1 MAGSF
6 SVEKSK
12 AVIRQK
18 ERKIMRITSKS
29 VAIVGCGL
37 VGSTTAFSL
46 VTQGICDE
54 VMMIDI
60 NEERAYGEM
69 LDLRDSLEYLN
80 RNVKIRTGK
89 YEDCGD
95 MDIIVITA
103 GAPPK
108 PGQSRL
114 DTLDLSA
121 KICQSIVNPIMKSG
135 FDGIFIVISN
145 PVDIIAHYV
154 KELSGLPKNQVIGT
168 GTAIDSA
175 RLQTFIADLA
185 KVDPRSV
192 HAYSMGEHGDSQMV
206 PWSTVTVGGKP
217 FYDVIQDNK
226 ELVGEVDLDELVYK
240 TTQEG
245 WEILNRKGTTYY
257 GIATACAGI
266 IKAILNDENRIVPVS
281 TLLEGEYGENNVYA
295 GVPTV
300 LNRNGA
306 ADVLEIHMTPGEL
319 ARFKESTNVIRQY
332 TSEILKKLPEGK
344 N

>member
-1 MAGSF
+1 MK
-6 SVEKSK
+6 VT
-12 AVIRQK
+12 Q
-18 ERKIMRITSKS
+18 RK

-46 VTQGICDE
+46 VTQGVCDE

-60 NEERAYGEM
+60 NKERAYGEM
-69 LDLRDSLEYLN
+69 LDLSDSIEYLN
-80 RNVKIRTGK
+80 RNVKVTTGDYK
-89 YEDCGD
+89 DCAD

-114 DTLDLSA
+114 DTLELSA
-121 KICQSIVNPIMKSG
+121 KICHSIVDPIMQSG
-135 FDGIFIVISN
+135 FDGIFIAISN
-145 PVDIIAHYV
+145 PVDCIAHYI
-154 KELSGLPKNQVIGT
+154 KKLSGLPKNQVIGT

-175 RLQTFIADLA
+175 RLQNFIAQIV

-206 PWSTVTVGGKP
+206 PWSTVTVAGKP

-226 ELVGEVDLDELVYK
+226 EMVGEVNLDEIVYK

-266 IKAILNDENRIVPVS
+266 IKAILNDENKIIPVS
-281 TLLEGEYGENNVYA
+281 TLLEGEYGEQDVYA

-300 LNRNGA
+300 LNRHGA
-306 ADVLEIHMTPGEL
+306 SDVLEIHMTAGEL
-319 ARFKESTNVIRQY
+319 TKFRESTAVIRKY
-332 TSEILKKLPEGK
+332 TQKIMEYTF
-344 N
+344 